1 VALRA
6 RLPRSQTRRDALTA
20 TAAEQDALLDLFD
33 ELLALSV
40 GERELRLA
48 TLDAQTAALLR
59 AMLIADTQAERQ
71 LPQVPFASLA
81 QRFEGLEP
89 GQRLGSFELVRL
101 VGHGGMGQVYL
112 GQRIGEVQQQA
123 AIKVQ
128 LPLIATEETLRRF
141 RLERQM
147 LAGLEHPAIA
157 RLIECGEDSQ
167 GRPYYAMEWVDGLTI
182 DRYCDQHQLDLK
194 ARLRLF
200 AQLCEGVDY
209 AHRHLVVH
217 RDIKASNIMVSHD
230 GQPKL
235 LDFGIAKALDGATA
249 AMDSTATHA
258 RFFSPHHAAPEQVRG
273 EAITIGCDV
282 YALGVL
288 LYQLLSG
295 LRPYELEGL
304 SPRAV
309 EEQICELAPPAPSER
324 LAALRDRDAPSAEQL
339 SKTRGASRTA
349 GLIHALQG
357 DLDRI
362 VLHALRKRPEERYA
376 SAAELCADVQRF
388 LDGEAVLARG
398 MGRAYRARKFVGRH
412 RLATALAAGFVTAL
426 SAFAVV
432 LWIQAGALRRERD
445 EVAKQLH
452 RAEIEQTRAE
462 QVTAFIEQT
471 FAHADPSFA
480 LGEKLTVSDVLNTG
494 ARTLDSAQFDD
505 PELRHRMQLTLGR
518 VMQSLGRYAES
529 AKLVSEIDPRLA
541 PAQRLAA
548 LSLQSESAASM
559 EDLEQAKRLSD
570 TALALLPA
578 NPMSVNVIARVDQG
592 HAWLAR
598 GRVLRALD
606 DKDAALE
613 AAKRAIELLDPKV
626 DNQYL
631 AYSQALRL
639 HARLL
644 LEMGDSAASR
654 AQSETLLQSQRE
666 HLPAHHPALLDT
678 LGLLAYQYTKSGEL
692 DKAEALLSQQVESAE
707 KVLGSESMQLA
718 FALNGRGMLLA
729 ERGDPERSRADYQQA
744 LKIMLSRL
752 GPENAYAPYVLYAIG
767 ELELL
772 QGDLGQAEARYREA
786 VAIVAK
792 NSTPDAGDTAYFRL
806 GLGSALSDA
815 GRLHEA
821 LPEIEAGLAGL
832 SVIKGM
838 AYAMALAEKALWL
851 ARKGRV
857 EESRK
862 LWEEA
867 QPILARELS
876 PDNRSRQ
883 RLERSL
889 GHLGSS

>member
-1 VALRA
+1 
-6 RLPRSQTRRDALTA
+6 LTA

-33 ELLALSV
+33 ELLALSAA
-40 GERELRLA
+40 EREPRLA
-48 TLDAQTAALLR
+48 ALDAQTAELLR

-71 LPQVPFASLA
+71 LPQVPYASLA

-89 GQRLGSFELVRL
+89 GQRLGSFELLRL

-157 RLIECGEDSQ
+157 RLIECGEDAQ

-182 DRYCDQHQLDLK
+182 DRFCDEQQLDLR

-217 RDIKASNIMVSHD
+217 RDIKASNIMVSQD

-288 LYQLLSG
+288 LYQLLCG

-309 EEQICELAPPAPSER
+309 EEQICELAPPAPSAR
-324 LAALRDRDAPSAEQL
+324 LAAQRDRDAPSAEQL
-339 SKTRGASRTA
+339 AKVRGASRIA

-376 SAAELCADVQRF
+376 SAAALRADVQRF

-398 MGRAYRARKFVGRH
+398 MGRAYRARKFIGRH
-412 RLATALAAGFVTAL
+412 RLATALAAGFVIAL
-426 SAFAVV
+426 SAFSVV
-432 LWIQAGALRRERD
+432 LWIQARALRQERD

-471 FAHADPSFA
+471 FAQADPNFA
-480 LGEKLTVSDVLNTG
+480 LGEKLTVSDVLDTG
-494 ARTLDSAQFDD
+494 AHTLDSAQFDD
-505 PELRHRMQLTLGR
+505 PSLRHRMQLTLGR
-518 VMQSLGRYAES
+518 VMQSLGRDGEA
-529 AKLVSEIDPRLA
+529 AKLVANIDPRLS
-541 PAQRLAA
+541 PAERVAS
-548 LSLQSESAASM
+548 LSLQSESTAFVGKI
-559 EDLEQAKRLSD
+559 EQARQLSD
-570 TALALLPA
+570 TALALLSA
-578 NPMSVNVIARVDQG
+578 NPGITRAEQG
-592 HAWLAR
+592 RAWFAR
-598 GRVLRALD
+598 GRVLRAAD
-606 DKDAALE
+606 DKHAALE
-613 AAKRAIELLDPKV
+613 AANRAIDLLDPQA
-626 DNQYL
+626 NSQYL
-631 AYSQALRL
+631 IYSQSLRL
-639 HARLL
+639 RARLL
-644 LEMGDSAASR
+644 LALGESAASR
-654 AQSETLLQSQRE
+654 AQFEALLQSQKE
-666 HLPAHHPALLDT
+666 HLPAHHPAMLDT
-678 LGLLAYQYTKSGEL
+678 LGLLAYQYTVIGDL
-692 DKAEALLSQQVESAE
+692 DKAENLLSQQVESAE
-707 KVLGSESMQLA
+707 KVFGSEALQLA
-718 FALNGRGMLLA
+718 FALNGRGALLV
-729 ERGDPERSRADYQQA
+729 ERGEANRARTDYQQA
-744 LKIMLSRL
+744 LRIMRAHL
-752 GPENAYAPYVLYAIG
+752 PPDNPTVPMVLYNMG

-772 QGDLGQAEARYREA
+772 LGDLAEAQVRYREA
-786 VAIVAK
+786 VAIATK
-792 NSTPDAGDTAYFRL
+792 IDAPDGGNRAYFRL

-815 GRLHEA
+815 GRLDEA

-832 SVIKGM
+832 SAVKG
-838 AYAMALAEKALWL
+838 ATYALAVAEKALWL
-851 ARKGRV
+851 ARRGQI
-857 EESRK
+857 EESRE

-867 QPILARELS
+867 QPILAREIS
-876 PDNRSRQ
+876 AENRSRQ

-889 GHLGSS
+889 RFLGSS